1 VLAALCAAFALAALP
16 AEAQAFD
23 LTISTD
29 PTTNVTEA
37 PPTPILGAPTT
48 FTATADP
55 AVLNVD
61 QLDAALV
68 NGNTVVRTGTT
79 PGSITVATD
88 IAASSAPGALELD
101 PTGSIIINTTNIW
114 TRPLADLRRRGDPGR
129 DHDP

>member
-1 VLAALCAAFALAALP
+1 VRRVRARGIA